1 MDTNSID
8 PALDNLRAGII
19 SDAKLIDI
27 ATRSKRGMAIPVH
40 TVVAAALGI
49 GIVYVCRRMGFEI
62 REIYLV
68 AVYVAVHLTV
78 AAKLRLG

>member
-1 MDTNSID
+1 METNDMD

-19 SDAKLIDI
+19 NDAKLIDMAI
-27 ATRSKRGMAIPVH
+27 KNKRGMAIPVH
-40 TVVAAALGI
+40 TLVAAALGI
-49 GIVYVCRRMGFEI
+49 GIVYACRRLGFEV